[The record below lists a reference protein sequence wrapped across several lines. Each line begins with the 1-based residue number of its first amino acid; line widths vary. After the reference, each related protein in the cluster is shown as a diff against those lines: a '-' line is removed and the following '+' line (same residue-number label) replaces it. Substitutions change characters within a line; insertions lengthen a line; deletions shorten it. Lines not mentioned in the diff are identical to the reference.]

1 MREHHE
7 RVFLDDQ
14 VLVRETLVE
23 LVAVLVN
30 DAAKRD
36 SDISERNDNVTTDAR
51 VFGRLEDLEE
61 EMVVLI
67 TKL

>member
-14 VLVRETLVE
+14 VLIRETLVE

-36 SDISERNDNVTTDAR
+36 SDVAERDDDVATDAR
-51 VFGRLEDLEE
+51 VSGGLEDLEQE
-61 EMVVLI
+61 VVVLV
-67 TKL
+67 TEL